1 MEKEVIIDDD
11 IKLKAT
17 SPESAA
23 EEYALL
29 IDSRDTILPW
39 LKWLHSYDGL
49 SPKEG
54 VKARTEYQAKKLKQF
69 EAGTNYAYDIYYKG
83 KLAGSIEIK
92 NFSRDGSFC
101 DMGYWLSKKFAGKGI
116 MTRSVDA
123 ITKLALEKLNV
134 RHIIMNIAKENS
146 ASKAVAERCGYKLEK
161 ITHNYFS
168 LDDGRHDCCVYGKR
182 KKSGS
187 TKTTVR
193 VGKFAIIGIVLSVF
207 NFLIYT
213 LLARLFFKDNS
224 WLWLDSAISYALSA
238 ILAYI
243 LHSKITWKERPVTKR
258 GIAMFFLWNGIT
270 AFAISPFFTWLFGLI
285 KPLYEFA
292 FSISSAIHLPFDYA
306 FVESTGVF
314 ILTAAVTMALNYIFY
329 DKLVFGGKNSA
340 KS

>member
-11 IKLKAT
+11 IKMKAT

-49 SPKEG
+49 SLKEG
-54 VKARTEYQAKKLKQF
+54 VKARTEYQAEKLKQF

-92 NFSRDGSFC
+92 NFSRDGRSC
-101 DMGYWLSKKFAGKGI
+101 DIGYWLSKKFAGKGI
-116 MTRSVDA
+116 MTRSVNA
-123 ITKLALEKLNV
+123 ITKLIFSNLGV
-134 RHIIMNIAKENS
+134 RHIIMSIAKENS
-146 ASKAVAERCGYKLEK
+146 ASIAVAERCGFTLEK
-161 ITHNYFS
+161 VVRNYFS
-168 LDDGRHDCCVYGKR
+168 LDDGRHDSYVYGI
-182 KKSGS
+182 KKPTT

-193 VGKFAIIGIVLSVF
+193 VGKFAIIGVVLSVF

-213 LLARLFFKDNS
+213 ALARLFFKDNS

-243 LHSKITWKERPVTKR
+243 LHAKITWKERPVTKR

-270 AFAISPFFTWLFGLI
+270 AFLISPFFTWLFGLL
-285 KPLYEFA
+285 KPLYEFT
-292 FSISSAIHLPFDYA
+292 FNISSAIHLPFDYA
-306 FVESTGVF
+306 FIESTGVF
-314 ILTAAVTMALNYIFY
+314 VLTAAVTMILNYIFY
-329 DKLVFGGKNSA
+329 DKLVFGGKKA
-340 KS
+340 KKN